1 MSRDFQLPGRSPV
14 IACEGM
20 AATSHPLATLAAID
34 TLRAGGSAAD
44 AAVAAVATL
53 CVVEPHMTGIGG
65 DCYCLVSQPGKPVWG
80 YNGSGRA
87 GAKASYDRLRAQGMS
102 EIGDSIHAVTVPGAL
117 DAWEALLKTHGRFGL
132 DRALSAAIKYA
143 EGGFPVAPRVAWDW
157 QRYVGKLKADPGAA
171 KHYLFDGAA
180 PKEGDV
186 IRFPALAATLKT
198 IAAKG
203 ARAFYEDEIAAD
215 MAATVAA
222 RGSFLTAEDFARHR
236 GDAVKPISTNYRG
249 LDLIEIPPNGQG
261 LTALVMLNILENF
274 DLAALDPRG
283 PERFHLVLEAA
294 RLGFAVR
301 DTHIADAAY
310 MRIAVADLLDK
321 RFGKKL
327 AALID
332 MKRRAKL
339 PTAPTP
345 GSDTVYLSV
354 VDRDRMAVSFI
365 NTLYSHFG
373 AGICTE
379 KTGIMLTNRGA
390 CFTLEADHPN
400 TFGPNKRPMHTI
412 IPALAM
418 RAGRCDMSFGVM
430 GAHYQP
436 MGHVQIVNN
445 MLDYGMDVQ
454 QAIDAPRF
462 FRRRADGGRARH
474 AGGDHRRP
482 ESARPRCGDGAIA
495 LGRRANHQ
503 DRLGS
508 RRADRRFGPA
518 QGRLRAGLLAHDPEK
533 HVLDPDR
540 GWGPVSDKIMRK

>member
-14 IACEGM
+14 IACDGM
-20 AATSHPLATLAAID
+20 AATSHPLATLAAVD
-34 TLRAGGSAAD
+34 TLRKGGSAAD

-53 CVVEPHMTGIGG
+53 CVIEPHMTGIGG

-87 GAKASYDRLRAQGMS
+87 GAKASYERLRAQGMR
-102 EIGDSIHAVTVPGAL
+102 EIGNSIHAVTVPGAF
-117 DAWEALLKTHGRFGL
+117 DAWEAILKAHGRFGL
-132 DRALSAAIKYA
+132 DRALAAAIKYA
-143 EGGFPVAPRVAWDW
+143 DGGFPVAQRVAWDW
-157 QRYVGKLKADPGAA
+157 SRYVGKLKADPGAA

-186 IRFPALAATLKT
+186 IRFPTLAATLKT

-203 ARAFYEDEIAAD
+203 ARAFYEGEIAAD

-236 GDAVKPISTNYRG
+236 GDAVAPISTNYRG
-249 LDLIEIPPNGQG
+249 LDLVELPPNGQG

-274 DLAALDPRG
+274 DLAALDPLG

-294 RLGFAVR
+294 RLGFVVR
-301 DTHIADAAY
+301 DTHIADAAH
-310 MRIAVADLLDK
+310 MRVAVADLLDK
-321 RFGKKL
+321 GFAKKL

-332 MKRRAKL
+332 MKRRANL
-339 PTAPTP
+339 PKAPTP

-373 AGICTE
+373 SGICTE
-379 KTGIMLTNRGA
+379 KTGILLTNRGA

-400 TFGPNKRPMHTI
+400 TFGSGKRPLHTV
-412 IPALAM
+412 IPALTM
-418 RAGRCDMSFGVM
+418 RQGRCDMSFGVM

-462 FRRRADGGRARH
+462 FFEGEQTVVEHGTSAGTIAGLKARGHDVVFATAPWGGAQTIKIDWDRGVLIAGSEPRKDG
-474 AGGDHRRP
+474 
-482 ESARPRCGDGAIA
+482 CA
-495 LGRRANHQ
+495 LGY
-503 DRLGS
+503 
-508 RRADRRFGPA
+508 
-518 QGRLRAGLLAHDPEK
+518 
-533 HVLDPDR
+533 
-540 GWGPVSDKIMRK
+540 

>member
-14 IACEGM
+14 ISCDGM

-34 TLRAGGSAAD
+34 ALRAGGSAAD

-80 YNGSGRA
+80 YNGSGRT

-171 KHYLFDGAA
+171 KHYLFNGAA

-203 ARAFYEDEIAAD
+203 ARAFYEGEIAAD

-274 DLAALDPRG
+274 DVAALDPRG

-294 RLGFAVR
+294 RLGFTVR
-301 DTHIADAAY
+301 DTHVADAEY
-310 MRIAVADLLDK
+310 MRVAVADLLDK
-321 RFGKKL
+321 SFGKKL

-332 MKRRAKL
+332 MKHRAKL

-365 NTLYSHFG
+365 NTLYSYFG

-379 KTGIMLTNRGA
+379 TTGIMLTNRGA

-400 TFGPNKRPMHTI
+400 TFGPNKRPLHTI

-436 MGHVQIVNN
+436 MGHVQIVIN

-462 FRRRADGGRARH
+462 FFEGEQTVVEHGTPAATVEGLTARGHDVVFAATPWGGAQTIKIDWDRGVLIGGSEPRKDG
-474 AGGDHRRP
+474 
-482 ESARPRCGDGAIA
+482 CA
-495 LGRRANHQ
+495 LGY
-503 DRLGS
+503 
-508 RRADRRFGPA
+508 
-518 QGRLRAGLLAHDPEK
+518 
-533 HVLDPDR
+533 
-540 GWGPVSDKIMRK
+540 